1 MCSCSKSETEV
12 KDDILQCF
20 KEMRGQFEAVKQVDS
35 ATLDG
40 LEMRVITLL
49 KVMKQNSKSNEFAR

>member
-1 MCSCSKSETEV
+1 
-12 KDDILQCF
+12 
-20 KEMRGQFEAVKQVDS
+20 MRGQFEAVKQVDS

-49 KVMKQNSKSNEFAR
+49 KVIKQNSKSDEFAR